1 MAHLPVRTSLD
12 EVVFDAF
19 DVLIVGAGLAGTVF
33 AEVDPKLAVY
43 THLVMLSSLTI
54 PEAPL
59 ASLITRTRTNYQ
71 GPLVI
76 GEDLMSF
83 IVDDRVSIYR
93 AAR

>member
-1 MAHLPVRTSLD
+1 M
-12 EVVFDAF
+12 
-19 DVLIVGAGLAGTVF
+19 VF
-33 AEVDPKLAVY
+33 AKVNPKLAVY
-43 THLVMLSSLTI
+43 THLVMLSGPTI

-83 IVDDRVSIYR
+83 IVDDKVSILR

>member
-1 MAHLPVRTSLD
+1 LN
-12 EVVFDAF
+12 
-19 DVLIVGAGLAGTVF
+19 
-33 AEVDPKLAVY
+33 
-43 THLVMLSSLTI
+43 I

-59 ASLITRTRTNYQ
+59 SSLITRTRTNYQ

-83 IVDDRVSIYR
+83 IVDDEVSIYR

>member
-1 MAHLPVRTSLD
+1 
-12 EVVFDAF
+12 
-19 DVLIVGAGLAGTVF
+19 
-33 AEVDPKLAVY
+33 
-43 THLVMLSSLTI
+43 MLSSQTI

-59 ASLITRTRTNYQ
+59 ASLITRTRTNYD

-83 IVDDRVSIYR
+83 IVDDTVSISR